1 MYFISVSAGL
11 LHMQRHQC
19 TAKWKNASI
28 YSEKGR
34 PQTAQ
39 KINLHLPGSMQTA
52 EPSLMVKPSM
62 KTDKNIKYSDIPFT
76 QYQKRPDVRSWSCYH
91 ESNDR
96 HWKKFLWIF
105 NHIKVFYGM
114 QINGNFWLWRKKH
127 ANKPY
132 HLGLKLHKQEILSIC
147 FACLPALDA
156 CDCREINPFNNLWLK
171 FEDFQFF

>member
-1 MYFISVSAGL
+1 
-11 LHMQRHQC
+11 
-19 TAKWKNASI
+19 
-28 YSEKGR
+28 
-34 PQTAQ
+34 
-39 KINLHLPGSMQTA
+39 
-52 EPSLMVKPSM
+52 M

-76 QYQKRPDVRSWSCYH
+76 QYQKRPDVGSWSCYH
-91 ESNDR
+91 EANDR
-96 HWKKFLWIF
+96 HWKKFLWIS

-147 FACLPALDA
+147 SACLPALDA

-171 FEDFQFF
+171 FEDFQFFFFRISISSNWREDSFAIQACAGDNGRVGMKRGKDGLIMQRTWKFCLSSLSKGAQLT